1 MELYIQNL
9 TKHYGKTCALDSLTL
24 RLTPGIYGLL
34 GPNGAGKS
42 TLMGLLT
49 DTVRRES
56 GVITWDGT
64 DILSLGRPYRT
75 ILGYMPQ
82 QQGYFEEFTVGRYL
96 YYMAALKGMSRH
108 QAKDEIR
115 NFLQVVG
122 LSHCL
127 HQKMGSLS
135 GGMRQRILLVQA
147 LLNDPKILLL
157 DEPTAGLD
165 PEERIRIRNHIST
178 IAADK
183 IILLATHVVSDIES
197 IAEQVLLLRK
207 GRLVASDTPAA
218 LIDSVRPYVAEVIC
232 KPDALPDYQAK
243 YHISN
248 INQLGS
254 GLLLQLVGRSLPPS
268 QNRRP
273 RVSLDDV
280 YLYYMHQDTS
290 LSGDDSGS

>member
-1 MELYIQNL
+1 MNLQIKNL
-9 TKHYGKTCALDSLTL
+9 TKHYGKTCALDNLSLDL
-24 RLTPGIYGLL
+24 KPGVYGLL

-56 GVITWDGT
+56 GSILWDGQ
-64 DILSLGRPYRT
+64 DILSLGKDFRE

-96 YYMAALKGMSRH
+96 YYMAALKGMTRKA
-108 QAKDEIR
+108 AKARISDL
-115 NFLQVVG
+115 LQVVG
-122 LSHCL
+122 LSHC
-127 HQKMGSLS
+127 QSMKMGSLS

-165 PEERIRIRNHIST
+165 PEERIRIRNHISA

-197 IAEQVLLLRK
+197 VAEQVVILRK
-207 GRLVASDTPAA
+207 GKLVAMDTPAA
-218 LIDSVRPYVAEVIC
+218 LIDSVCPYVAEVAC
-232 KPDALPDYQAK
+232 APSELGVYQEK
-243 YHISN
+243 YRISN
-248 INQLGS
+248 VAQLGKQ
-254 GLLLQLVGRSLPPS
+254 LLLQLVGRDLPPDAG
-268 QNRRP
+268 NAA
-273 RVSLDDV
+273 RVTLDDV
-280 YLYYMHQDTS
+280 YLYYMH
-290 LSGDDSGS
+290 LEG